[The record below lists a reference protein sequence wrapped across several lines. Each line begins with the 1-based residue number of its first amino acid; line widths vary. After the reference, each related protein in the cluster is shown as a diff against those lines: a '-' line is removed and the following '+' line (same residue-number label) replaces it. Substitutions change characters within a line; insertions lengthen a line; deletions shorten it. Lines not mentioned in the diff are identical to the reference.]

1 MAQPEFLVQVKIIK
15 WLRSVMP
22 KALIQHSR
30 NEHQKA
36 GLAGMRAAQRGKTAG
51 VLSGFP
57 DLIVLPP
64 AETGPFFLE
73 VKAEK
78 GTVSSVQ
85 KQVHTM
91 LRTNGYPVAV
101 VRSVDDVRAFLS
113 EQGIKHNEAAP

>member
-1 MAQPEFLVQVKIIK
+1 MAQPEHIVQVAIIK
-15 WLRSVMP
+15 WLRAVMP
-22 KALIQHSR
+22 KAIIQHSR

-36 GLAGMRAAQRGKTAG
+36 GMAGMLAAQRGKSAG

-78 GTVSSVQ
+78 GTVSAVQ

-91 LRTNGYPVAV
+91 LRGNGYRVAV
-101 VRSVDDVRAFLS
+101 VRSVDDVRAFLM
-113 EQGIKHNEAAP
+113 EHQIRYNEVLQ